1 MAVLM
6 GKPLVSEL
14 LPPGFVALDK
24 PPKTKGTKRNRRRVA
39 AHTYNRN
46 VKYRPLYALQVRDL
60 RGSGMTADEVAKA
73 FGVVTETLYGWVQR
87 YPAFREN
94 WQLGLD
100 IATGRVE
107 ESLYK
112 RATGYEARREKV
124 AFDKEG
130 NVQRA
135 TYVEHMPAD
144 VGAIKY
150 WLGNRAPERWRER
163 ASVEHSGPD
172 GGPIELQAR
181 QAAISDLL
189 AELRQAKRQ
198 ALLAPD
204 KAPEGSDLL

>member
-1 MAVLM
+1 MAAIQQSKMVT
-6 GKPLVSEL
+6 EL
-14 LPPGFVALDK
+14 LPPGFVDLDM
-24 PPKTKGTKRNRRRVA
+24 PKRRKGKRNRRKGSSLA
-39 AHTYNRN
+39 FSWNT
-46 VKYRPLYALQVRDL
+46 KYRPAYALQVKDMRA
-60 RGSGMTADEVAKA
+60 SGMTADEVAST
-73 FGVVTETLYGWVQR
+73 FGVSQGTIYDWVSK

-100 IATGRVE
+100 IATGRVV

-112 RATGYEARREKV
+112 RATGYEAPREKL
-124 AFDKEG
+124 AFDKDG
-130 NVQRA
+130 NVLRA
-135 TYVEHMPAD
+135 QYREHVPAD

-150 WLGNRAPERWRER
+150 WLGNRAPDQWRER
-163 ASVEHSGPD
+163 QSLEHSGPD

-198 ALLAPD
+198 ELPAPD